1 MKSKLQPL
9 IKRYNEQW
17 RYLIVGVC
25 TTIINYIVY
34 FALNAL
40 GCYYIGSNIL
50 AWMGAVAF
58 AYFANGS
65 WVYRSTAHRGI
76 HEATAF
82 VMSRVFSLGVET
94 ALLFVMVDLLSIGQ
108 NWAKIVVAVVV
119 VVLNYLTGRL
129 VYKKRRPR

>member
-1 MKSKLQPL
+1 MKTKLKRL
-9 IKRYNEQW
+9 IRRYDEQW

-25 TTIINYIVY
+25 TTVINYIIY

-40 GCYYIGSNIL
+40 GLYYIASNIL
-50 AWMGAVAF
+50 AWVGAVAF

-65 WVYRSTAHRGI
+65 WVYRSTAHRGLR
-76 HEATAF
+76 EASAF

-94 ALLFVMVDLLSIGQ
+94 ALLFVMVELLAIGQ

-119 VVLNYLTGRL
+119 VVLNYLTGLL
-129 VYKKRRPR
+129 VYKKRRP

>member
-1 MKSKLQPL
+1 MKTNLQKL

-25 TTIINYIVY
+25 TTVINYVIY

-40 GCYYIGSNIL
+40 GLYYIVSNIL
-50 AWMGAVAF
+50 AWVGAVIF
-58 AYFANGS
+58 AYFANGA
-65 WVYRSTAHRGI
+65 WVYRSTAHRGLR
-76 HEATAF
+76 EASAF

-94 ALLFVMVDLLSIGQ
+94 ALLFVMVDLLTIGQ

-119 VVLNYLTGRL
+119 VVLNYLTGLL
-129 VYKKRRPR
+129 VYKKRRP